1 MDVKPWEIQFSLED
15 AKLLSEGKFH
25 EDYVEEEGE
34 TDVDKKS
41 STVYFGREEN
51 FYE

>member
-1 MDVKPWEIQFSLED
+1 MEVKPWEIQFTLED
-15 AKLLSEGKFH
+15 AKLLSDGKFH
-25 EDYVEEEGE
+25 EDNNEDEIEADVE
-34 TDVDKKS
+34 KKS